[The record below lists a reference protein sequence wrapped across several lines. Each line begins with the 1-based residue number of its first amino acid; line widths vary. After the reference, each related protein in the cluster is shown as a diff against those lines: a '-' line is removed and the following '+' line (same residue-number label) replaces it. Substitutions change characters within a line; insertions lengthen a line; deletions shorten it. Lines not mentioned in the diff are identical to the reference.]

1 MGLGSFLKKAVGVG
15 GSLIGAGIGAFAG
28 PGGMAA
34 GFQIGGAIGGA
45 VAGASAASSE
55 KKAARA
61 QRRQAQLQAW
71 QNSMESLREFQR
83 AQAMSST
90 AFQAS
95 GASLESSGAQ
105 GVRSSLGATEAS
117 NQALLGQNVQF
128 GNQYYKNLQDAASMR
143 GAAAIG
149 SAIAS
154 IGSSVS
160 SLIPTTP
167 APTTTTTTSGP
178 PPIRST
184 GTRVWNPQTGTYEAP
199 KGFGP

>member
-1 MGLGSFLKKAVGVG
+1 MGLGSFLGKVG
-15 GSLIGAGIGAFAG
+15 GIA
-28 PGGMAA
+28 
-34 GFQIGGAIGGA
+34 GGAIGFALGGP
-45 VAGASAASSE
+45 AGASAGFAIGGALGGAAAGAEAASSE

-71 QNSMESLREFQR
+71 QGAMESLREFQR

-117 NQALLGQNVQF
+117 NQALLGQNIRL
-128 GNQYYKNLQDAASMR
+128 GNQYYRNLQDSASAR

-149 SAIAS
+149 SAIAT
-154 IGSSVS
+154 IGGSVMDLIPENPGTSVS
-160 SLIPTTP
+160 S
-167 APTTTTTTSGP
+167 GP
-178 PPIRST
+178 PRRYS
-184 GTRVWNPQTGTYEAP
+184 A
-199 KGFGP
+199 KGRGRT